1 MSNNIG
7 PNSVSSTASP
17 ASRRSS
23 SLWRG
28 DAIWIKPLFFII
40 ALIPLAALTHA
51 VITGNAGAN
60 PVETVEHET
69 GEWALRFL
77 LLSLCASPITRQ
89 FKWLWPIRL
98 RRMIGL
104 FAFFYVCCHLLAYL
118 WFDHAWVW
126 RDIFNEFFDKPFI
139 TAGVLCFLV
148 LLPLAIT
155 SNRWS
160 VRTLG
165 KRWKALHNWVYFA
178 AMFAVLHYVW
188 LAKGDRIEPVVYLV
202 ITCVLLA
209 FRLPESLKRSKD

>member
-1 MSNNIG
+1 MTNNIG
-7 PNSVSSTASP
+7 PNSVSSTAS
-17 ASRRSS
+17 AGTRRSAS
-23 SLWRG
+23 QWRG

-40 ALIPLAALTHA
+40 ALIPIAKLTHS
-51 VITGNAGAN
+51 VVTGNAGAN

-118 WFDHAWVW
+118 WFDHAWIW
-126 RDIFNEFFDKPFI
+126 SDIGREFFDKPFI
-139 TAGVLCFLV
+139 TAGVLSFLI

-155 SNRWS
+155 SNRAS
-160 VRTLG
+160 VRALG
-165 KRWKALHNWVYFA
+165 KRWKSLHNWVYFA

-188 LAKGDRIEPVVYLV
+188 LAKGDRIEPLVYLV
-202 ITCVLLA
+202 ITVLLLA
-209 FRLPESLKRSKD
+209 IRLPESLKRSKD